1 MTEEQ
6 TEEIRGLIVA
16 LSGTNEETFKYKGST
31 YSRGATTASTAEVP
45 SLKKAAEKKFGRLT
59 SPMVEATY
67 TQNGNELTMNATI
80 YKTESTVY
88 ETVSEAE
95 KQRDAVPEG
104 GFKRNEMV
112 FVTSDRTRI
121 AFNKSQ
127 LSMADKELKQKL
139 NDLGFT
145 VHDYTSS
152 DPEYR
157 ALIEA
162 EPCVKE
168 AVMQMQSAIDRS
180 VFKGVIGVGIQVSG
194 EVVHVHRYYISTK
207 RFGNRAKAYSERYK
221 ELRPLLTPSQFIE

>member
-16 LSGTNEETFKYKGST
+16 LSSTNEDTFKYKGST
-31 YSRGATTASTAEVP
+31 YARGATTASTAEVP
-45 SLKKAAEKKFGRLT
+45 SLKKAAEKKFGQLT

-67 TQNGNELTMNATI
+67 VQNGNELTMNTTI
-80 YKTESTVY
+80 YKTESNVY

-95 KQRDAVPEG
+95 KMRAVPEG

-112 FVTSDRTRI
+112 FVTSDRTRV

-139 NDLGFT
+139 NDLGLT

-194 EVVHVHRYYISTK
+194 EVVYVHRYYISTK
-207 RFGNRAKAYSERYK
+207 RFGNRVKAYSERYE
-221 ELRPLLTPSQFIE
+221 ELRKHLVPTEFIE